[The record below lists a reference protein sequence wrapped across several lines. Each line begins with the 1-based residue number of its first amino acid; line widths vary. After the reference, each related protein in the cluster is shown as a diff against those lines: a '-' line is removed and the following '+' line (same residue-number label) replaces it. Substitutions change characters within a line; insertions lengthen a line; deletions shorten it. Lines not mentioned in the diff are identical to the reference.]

1 MPTCFYVT
9 ELQSIDKF
17 INHILPIRSKKA
29 TEARSKVNIRS
40 KYNNSENFAL
50 PNITHDIPDRQ
61 KKSVRVSKLEKC

>member
-17 INHILPIRSKKA
+17 INHMLPIRSNKA
-29 TEARSKVNIRS
+29 TEARSKVNKRS

-50 PNITHDIPDRQ
+50 PNMTHDI
-61 KKSVRVSKLEKC
+61 

>member
-1 MPTCFYVT
+1 MQTCFYVT

-17 INHILPIRSKKA
+17 INHMLPIRSNKA

-50 PNITHDIPDRQ
+50 PNMTHDIQ
-61 KKSVRVSKLEKC
+61 TVKESVRASKLEKC